1 MKSIFVYLLVGFI
14 MLPFISC
21 EINLMEEEHYKK
33 VIYLKSGDSNIADYP
48 HAMNDSVTTGYITVG
63 SGGSM
68 PFTEDQ
74 PVTLEMDYEALERYN
89 FRNYGNDLNK
99 YAQLLSPNRY
109 TIPSFEA
116 HIKAG
121 EPSATTAFPIEI
133 DVNGLSPDTT
143 YMVPVKIKSAD
154 DVEIN
159 EEKNF
164 VLYRIQLVN
173 KYSSITSRFY
183 KMKGTKHPDGSF
195 VSNITTNKII
205 SPIAYNQ
212 VRLFP
217 ENLTTV
223 VTLEAINDRS
233 IVLVINEDNSVRVKP
248 YKYVQVEQTG
258 ECKYDPEEKEFTL
271 NYRYR
276 LPSDTRWTTV
286 YEILTRLE

>member
-1 MKSIFVYLLVGFI
+1 
-14 MLPFISC
+14 
-21 EINLMEEEHYKK
+21 
-33 VIYLKSGDSNIADYP
+33 
-48 HAMNDSVTTGYITVG
+48 
-63 SGGSM
+63 
-68 PFTEDQ
+68 
-74 PVTLEMDYEALERYN
+74 MDYEALDVTFPITSNE
-89 FRNYGNDLNK
+89 
-99 YAQLLSPNRY
+99 
-109 TIPSFEA
+109 FEQICPVVVA
-116 HIKAG
+116 KPLYDPLFKTHIKAG
-121 EPSATTAFPIEI
+121 EPATVAVPSRSMSDFIARYY
-133 DVNGLSPDTT
+133 
-143 YMVPVKIKSAD
+143 YMVPVRIKSAG

-173 KYSSITSRFY
+173 KYSSTTSRSY

-205 SPIAYNQ
+205 FPIAYNQ

-233 IVLVINEDNSVRVKP
+233 IVLVINEDNPVRVKP